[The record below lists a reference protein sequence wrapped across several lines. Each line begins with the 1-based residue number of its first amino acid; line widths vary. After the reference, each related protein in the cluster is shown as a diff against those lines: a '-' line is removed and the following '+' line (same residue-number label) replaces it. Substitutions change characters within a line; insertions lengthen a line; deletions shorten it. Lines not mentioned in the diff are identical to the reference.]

1 MRRDAQKVKEDFL
14 LTSVSLSPTILLH
27 MAGYTKTSRR
37 LRRLLR
43 ESPLTLKEIALRAK
57 VNPDTV
63 QKWVRGSQ
71 QSVTLEVGERL
82 WRVLTGKGFMD

>member
-1 MRRDAQKVKEDFL
+1 VGRHAQKVKEDFL
-14 LTSVSLSPTILLH
+14 LTCIYPSPTIALH

-43 ESPLTLKEIALRAK
+43 ESPLTLKEIALKAR

-71 QSVTLEVGERL
+71 QSVTLEVGEKL
-82 WRVLTGKGFMD
+82 WRVMTGKGFMD